1 MTRIDFYFN
10 ADPKLQ
16 IVCQLAAKAV
26 QQGKQVL
33 IYLADD
39 ALARNVDQLLWT
51 FQPLGFVPHCMATD
65 RLAAETPVV
74 IGRETE
80 GAGHDD
86 ILLNLHPES
95 PPAFS
100 RYQRLIEVVG
110 ADDDDRRH
118 ARERFRF
125 YRDRGYEIV
134 NHDLAKASQ

>member
-33 IYLADD
+33 IYVADD

-74 IGRETE
+74 IGREAE

-95 PPAFS
+95 PPSFS

-110 ADDDDRRH
+110 ADDDDRRL

-134 NHDLAKASQ
+134 NHDLAKAS